1 MPFVDIQLLITADEF
16 VKRYRLPN
24 AVVVARADDGRRVRF
39 PASAL
44 QRFVTHSGISGRFR
58 IGFDDKGK
66 LVGVERVSEIGG

>member
-1 MPFVDIQLLITADEF
+1 MPSVDIELLITVDEF
-16 VKRYRLPN
+16 VKRYRVPN
-24 AVVVARADDGRRVRF
+24 AVVLVRSSDGRRVQF

-44 QRFVTHSGISGRFR
+44 QRFVTRSGISGRFR